1 MEIYSAAASIIDLKI
16 ASERHVCEILSL
28 NRSSFQTWKR
38 FECSLREEND
48 VALLPVVIAIFKK
61 HHRRYGSRRIVEDL
75 KQMKI
80 QCSRRRVAK
89 LLKIAG
95 LQAIQPKSF
104 KPRTT
109 ESKHRLGYS
118 PRAIARSGPVKTGVD
133 TIQYGVIPSG
143 SHTFAANVV
152 FHSGVA
158 LQNVQ
163 SHTPNCG

>member
-1 MEIYSAAASIIDLKI
+1 MEIYPAAASIIDLQI

-118 PRAIARSGPVKTGVD
+118 PNLLLDLPAPALGWRHHLHSRIWNRVWLLGD
-133 TIQYGVIPSG
+133 FNG
-143 SHTFAANVV
+143 S
-152 FHSGVA
+152 
-158 LQNVQ
+158 L
-163 SHTPNCG
+163 

>member
-1 MEIYSAAASIIDLKI
+1 MEIYPAAASIIDLQI

-75 KQMKI
+75 KQMNI

-118 PRAIARSGPVKTGVD
+118 PNLLLDLPPPTFPHRLWVGDITYISVSGIGFGD
-133 TIQYGVIPSG
+133 FNG
-143 SHTFAANVV
+143 S
-152 FHSGVA
+152 
-158 LQNVQ
+158 L
-163 SHTPNCG
+163 